1 MKHHAVIVATLT
13 IGVVGFLGGR
23 EAHGWLGTRG
33 DAGVAGQ
40 RVTPGRGHSGEAVRE
55 GRAPEGRGAVRQA
68 NAPPPAA
75 APPASATDLALMA
88 NVTEPPEVTEGRR
101 KVVLKEL
108 AEKTSNLAPEK
119 RDLIL
124 RESDRLALNKRK
136 LRGAFVHEQISEV
149 EYVAALK
156 DGIRTAMAAYEGV
169 LTDSEY
175 EALTDRVR
183 GSGIDPF
190 SMESLTKSASSN
202 KDTERPVEPPP
213 FSPAGGKAA
222 LR

>member
-1 MKHHAVIVATLT
+1 MKHRGLIVATLT
-13 IGVVGFLGGR
+13 IGVVAFLGGR

-33 DAGVAGQ
+33 DAGSVAQ
-40 RVTPGRGHSGEAVRE
+40 RATPDRAHPGEPVPE
-55 GRAPEGRGAVRQA
+55 DRAPEARGAVRPA

-75 APPASATDLALMA
+75 GLPASATDLALMA

-101 KVVLKEL
+101 KGVLKEL
-108 AEKTSNLAPEK
+108 AEKTSNLTPEK

-136 LRGAFVHEQISEV
+136 LRSAFLHGQIPEV

-156 DGIRTAMAAYEGV
+156 DGIRTAMAAYERV
-169 LTDSEY
+169 LTDREY

-190 SMESLTKSASSN
+190 SMASLTRPASPN
-202 KDTERPVEPPP
+202 KDTERPIEPPP
-213 FSPAGGKAA
+213 SSRGK
-222 LR
+222 